1 MRDKPNVGYFRALSV
16 EGVLSL
22 RPTHVLA
29 TEGAGPPD
37 ALKLIAEAG
46 VRVERLSEDLT
57 PKGVTDRIR
66 RIGQFAG
73 APDRAEAL
81 AAEVEGRFAAL
92 ARQPAAA
99 PRKRVL
105 FVLSLQNG
113 RALVG
118 GRKTA
123 ADAMIALAGATN
135 AAEAVEGY
143 KPLTDEGII
152 SAATRRRPDDEPRQS
167 RGGGRRG
174 LFPRRLRRHAAART
188 RALGGYG
195 RALPARL
202 RAAHAGRRARPD
214 GGGLWRDP
222 GPAERSPVT
231 VVADAAADVAAHFE
245 SRRRRIGAAIL
256 ALAVLLALLAIA
268 SLGTGAVA
276 IPADRVVAVLV
287 GWLTGD
293 ADILA
298 SREALVILSIRM
310 PRVALGCLIGA
321 ALAVSGALMQGLFRN
336 PLADPGLVGVSSGAA
351 LAAGATIVLGDRI
364 LGTVSA
370 QLPFILL
377 PFGAFFGGLAS
388 TLILYAIA
396 TRHGRTSV
404 AIMLLA
410 GVALGAFTGS
420 LTGLLAFVSD
430 DRQLRDLTF
439 WSLGSLSGA
448 SWTKV
453 ATVTPLILPVLFCVP
468 FLARG
473 LNALLLGEAEAFHL
487 GIAVQR
493 LKRAAILMVAVAV
506 GASVAVSRRHRLR
519 RHRRA
524 APAPPGVRAGPP
536 CSPAAVGSPRGGAAD
551 RGRPAGADAGQPGRT
566 AHRHPHGSHRGAVLP
581 VAAAAPRPEPRR
593 MNPLLQAEGVGIA
606 YGRHK
611 PVDQV
616 SLSLGAGELMV
627 IVGPNGAG
635 KTTLMKLLTGELAAG
650 TGTIRLGGEP
660 VGAIPAWRLA
670 AMRAVMAQAS
680 RLAFPFSVAEVV
692 RIGIDSVG
700 RALTRAERE
709 RIIAAAL
716 AAADI
721 GHLAGRSYQTLSG
734 GEQQRVQF
742 ARTFAQ
748 LKAGRRASERQ
759 VLFLDEPVANLDL
772 SHQIALMESAARLAR
787 DGVGVIAVLHDLNLA
802 ATFADQVAVM
812 NRGRL
817 HALGAAGA
825 VITRDMVRDVFGVD
839 LCREAAT
846 SGGLPV
852 VLPQNYAGTPVV
864 LGAA

>member
-1 MRDKPNVGYFRALSV
+1 
-16 EGVLSL
+16 
-22 RPTHVLA
+22 
-29 TEGAGPPD
+29 
-37 ALKLIAEAG
+37 
-46 VRVERLSEDLT
+46 
-57 PKGVTDRIR
+57 
-66 RIGQFAG
+66 
-73 APDRAEAL
+73 
-81 AAEVEGRFAAL
+81 
-92 ARQPAAA
+92 
-99 PRKRVL
+99 
-105 FVLSLQNG
+105 
-113 RALVG
+113 
-118 GRKTA
+118 
-123 ADAMIALAGATN
+123 
-135 AAEAVEGY
+135 
-143 KPLTDEGII
+143 
-152 SAATRRRPDDEPRQS
+152 
-167 RGGGRRG
+167 
-174 LFPRRLRRHAAART
+174 
-188 RALGGYG
+188 
-195 RALPARL
+195 
-202 RAAHAGRRARPD
+202 
-214 GGGLWRDP
+214 
-222 GPAERSPVT
+222 
-231 VVADAAADVAAHFE
+231 
-245 SRRRRIGAAIL
+245 
-256 ALAVLLALLAIA
+256 
-268 SLGTGAVA
+268 
-276 IPADRVVAVLV
+276 
-287 GWLTGD
+287 
-293 ADILA
+293 
-298 SREALVILSIRM
+298 
-310 PRVALGCLIGA
+310 
-321 ALAVSGALMQGLFRN
+321 
-336 PLADPGLVGVSSGAA
+336 
-351 LAAGATIVLGDRI
+351 
-364 LGTVSA
+364 
-370 QLPFILL
+370 
-377 PFGAFFGGLAS
+377 
-388 TLILYAIA
+388 
-396 TRHGRTSV
+396 
-404 AIMLLA
+404 
-410 GVALGAFTGS
+410 
-420 LTGLLAFVSD
+420 
-430 DRQLRDLTF
+430 
-439 WSLGSLSGA
+439 
-448 SWTKV
+448 
-453 ATVTPLILPVLFCVP
+453 
-468 FLARG
+468 
-473 LNALLLGEAEAFHL
+473 
-487 GIAVQR
+487 
-493 LKRAAILMVAVAV
+493 
-506 GASVAVSRRHRLR
+506 
-519 RHRRA
+519 
-524 APAPPGVRAGPP
+524 
-536 CSPAAVGSPRGGAAD
+536 
-551 RGRPAGADAGQPGRT
+551 
-566 AHRHPHGSHRGAVLP
+566 
-581 VAAAAPRPEPRR
+581 